1 MPDQATVVH
10 PFLRLDHSSV
20 FRDDDELN
28 TSRPFAALTEQVPP
42 PPAWIQDLGLVIRGW
57 TDARVTEAER
67 EVQNLFTEAGLGIT
81 ELGKKRVYQTQNVNK
96 LKALKA
102 RSGIVGQEDANLW
115 VQRDRSVEERLRI
128 RAIVLAK
135 NFYNALPLKD
145 DKQTRWPDPEIVWRG
160 QLFVGQ
166 VRTLKNMDDGHE
178 PAAYDQIIEDVKG
191 NHTVWFLCAE
201 SYAKIT
207 GRDKESLQQ
216 MWQDFRPSATPMGD
230 HMPVWQQQT
239 EELLQ
244 FCENRRYHDTICL
257 CCDLNYDILDI
268 VNVDERGV
276 PLGQL
281 LRTLNL
287 EHTRPL
293 EPTWRNTTGSASRI
307 DFILFAMPSLESR
320 DDRVVSGSDEVV
332 GSDHCAVSI
341 ALRSCLPSRGRASFK
356 PSKCGKWWTDGPAL
370 QTKAE
375 QLAEKLDLSMNDLSM
390 QDLEGLCE
398 ATSKRVTS
406 CRYVD
411 SPAIKDMIKARRK
424 LRGREAQQMAKSIA
438 DARKTDKREWLV
450 RLLEQSAAGDF
461 RAAAYFRKRQSTMFV
476 QGSYC
481 MRAGGKA
488 KAISDL
494 RFFYQRKYTPLEPP
508 QPGLPMATFHCRA
521 GPIMNPEPFT
531 LQEIQEVAFQC
542 KHNKSTGADGI
553 SYEALQMLL
562 QSDLSHHIMD
572 MFNSV
577 LQGDLR
583 PIVLSSTAAKV
594 FTKALML
601 RLRPKLPRLAEE
613 YGKPLIIIKLDV
625 AAAFDSLS
633 HEAVAALLATAQGS
647 REAELLL
654 QIVLESRV
662 ELGLQGTAWEQQLRQ
677 GILQGSSY
685 SAELFARCIDYFL
698 TPTNARWQ
706 ELEESWL
713 KDPSGRKLFL
723 TPFADDLVLLATSR
737 AQAQRLLSD
746 SEATLQA
753 IGKVK
758 YESTFLFLGILM
770 GFQLTCLMILQAR
783 MAKVSS
789 AFWAYYSILRRT
801 EVGLTRRLRVFD
813 CFITPRW
820 RWISPAIRPIS
831 TVHRFLRTI
840 HTSFLTAMLRFA
852 RDPFQ
857 GAVESWVA
865 RRRAA
870 RLAAQQVNHRAW
882 PGEHSRQF
890 FSFWGHAARYAAG
903 DYIPIA
909 LMLQVRGPTWYF
921 ANRAADRDLWKA
933 FSQDAPTMRTAL
945 HCSPLGTSPYRSRTT
960 GNRSISFVCIRMA
973 VPNRAAE
980 AILRPKY
987 PQPPYSCSLL
997 CDMEPVTEQVQDFLE
1012 RAQAVPVLSLHS
1024 ILTPQQLLLTFM
1036 MAALSVLLF
1045 YYFLRRSLSQA
1056 LCHDVQQMTGMGP
1069 HPTGDSTPAI
1079 LAIQQSLQALDDT
1092 VPSLLT
1098 ALQES
1103 MTALSGVV
1111 TNHGSL
1117 LGQLQQD
1124 VTSLTSTTTSH
1135 DSLLQQLD
1143 QGVKDIGSVSGT
1155 EISSLLKELGSLIG
1169 SLQQLTPAAT
1179 TQFVKDVKGALETR
1193 MKTLQDTLMELSTSA
1208 TALKTR
1214 RVTVDIAPFKE
1225 QFDGV
1230 KDQLA
1235 SLLAKIDQANG
1246 YMRDDHALI
1255 VRIKDKL
1262 EETKNDGE
1270 KHKAALQGDI
1280 RNIVALAR
1288 NLEKTCTQA
1297 SDFSEKALNTELKN
1311 VVEESE
1317 KLLRWVA
1324 GQEEALADRAQ
1335 KIESMCT
1342 GMVDQLTDVS
1352 TALENH
1358 SSVMGQRLRL
1368 LNEVQGGVE
1377 RVLSALPPRPN
1388 QGSTTPMQPAPHMG
1402 PHGWVQRGPP
1412 PAPSHTPTVYTEWD
1426 RPSSSARPAPVIVT
1440 SMDTLATALQQHSQ
1454 HM

>member
-1 MPDQATVVH
+1 
-10 PFLRLDHSSV
+10 
-20 FRDDDELN
+20 
-28 TSRPFAALTEQVPP
+28 
-42 PPAWIQDLGLVIRGW
+42 
-57 TDARVTEAER
+57 
-67 EVQNLFTEAGLGIT
+67 
-81 ELGKKRVYQTQNVNK
+81 
-96 LKALKA
+96 
-102 RSGIVGQEDANLW
+102 
-115 VQRDRSVEERLRI
+115 
-128 RAIVLAK
+128 
-135 NFYNALPLKD
+135 
-145 DKQTRWPDPEIVWRG
+145 
-160 QLFVGQ
+160 
-166 VRTLKNMDDGHE
+166 
-178 PAAYDQIIEDVKG
+178 
-191 NHTVWFLCAE
+191 
-201 SYAKIT
+201 
-207 GRDKESLQQ
+207 
-216 MWQDFRPSATPMGD
+216 
-230 HMPVWQQQT
+230 
-239 EELLQ
+239 
-244 FCENRRYHDTICL
+244 
-257 CCDLNYDILDI
+257 
-268 VNVDERGV
+268 
-276 PLGQL
+276 
-281 LRTLNL
+281 
-287 EHTRPL
+287 
-293 EPTWRNTTGSASRI
+293 
-307 DFILFAMPSLESR
+307 MPSLESR
-320 DDRVVSGSDEVV
+320 DDRVVSGSDEVL
-332 GSDHCAVSI
+332 GSDHCAVGI
-341 ALRSCLPSRGRASFK
+341 ALRSCLPTRGRASFK

-411 SPAIKDMIKARRK
+411 SPAIKDMIKARKR
-424 LRGREAQQMAKSIA
+424 LRGKEAQQMAKSIA

-508 QPGLPMATFHCRA
+508 QPGLPMAIFHCRA

-577 LQGDLR
+577 LQGLRPPPPSWLTSHVCFLPKTTHPSAPGDLR

-601 RLRPKLPRLAEE
+601 RLRPKLPRMQAFQVGGLPKRQTLDAACAVQHAIRLAEE

-662 ELGLQGTAWEQQLRQ
+662 ELGLQGTTWEQQLRQ

-698 TPTNARWQ
+698 TPTNAKWQ
-706 ELEESWL
+706 DIEESWL

-753 IGKVK
+753 IGLRFNAKKCKYLQTPGFPEEPLNLSAGEVK

-789 AFWAYYSILRRT
+789 AFWAYYSILRRA

-813 CFITPRW
+813 CFITARW

-890 FSFWGHAARYAAG
+890 FGFWGHAARYAVS

-921 ANRAADRDLWKA
+921 ANRDWHKRLPGKWANTSRFLQIAWEKFLLRQGRSPPTSWLEGAADRDLWKA
-933 FSQDAPTMRTAL
+933 FSQDWACTHDADPTVFYAGPPEKVDLLGCQLVQSEDRFTLLPTRHVPVEAPYSTSFMRISNPLDNQIQDQGQQEHILRVYTDGSAQQGRKGHPQVGGSSVVVLAPYSLVEEATVCYFKVPQPCTNIQAELHAAVQAL
-945 HCSPLGTSPYRSRTT
+945 QMVRRIRQHFPHVPVQLFTDSQYVVQVLEGSFLGTHH
-960 GNRSISFVCIRMA
+960 A
-973 VPNRAAE
+973 
-980 AILRPKY
+980 
-987 PQPPYSCSLL
+987 
-997 CDMEPVTEQVQDFLE
+997 
-1012 RAQAVPVLSLHS
+1012 
-1024 ILTPQQLLLTFM
+1024 
-1036 MAALSVLLF
+1036 SV
-1045 YYFLRRSLSQA
+1045 
-1056 LCHDVQQMTGMGP
+1056 TGMLI
-1069 HPTGDSTPAI
+1069 H
-1079 LAIQQSLQALDDT
+1079 LW
-1092 VPSLLT
+1092 
-1098 ALQES
+1098 
-1103 MTALSGVV
+1103 
-1111 TNHGSL
+1111 
-1117 LGQLQQD
+1117 
-1124 VTSLTSTTTSH
+1124 
-1135 DSLLQQLD
+1135 
-1143 QGVKDIGSVSGT
+1143 
-1155 EISSLLKELGSLIG
+1155 KELC
-1169 SLQQLTPAAT
+1169 LTVEVHHVRAH
-1179 TQFVKDVKGALETR
+1179 QG
-1193 MKTLQDTLMELSTSA
+1193 
-1208 TALKTR
+1208 
-1214 RVTVDIAPFKE
+1214 
-1225 QFDGV
+1225 
-1230 KDQLA
+1230 
-1235 SLLAKIDQANG
+1235 
-1246 YMRDDHALI
+1246 I
-1255 VRIKDKL
+1255 V
-1262 EETKNDGE
+1262 
-1270 KHKAALQGDI
+1270 
-1280 RNIVALAR
+1280 
-1288 NLEKTCTQA
+1288 
-1297 SDFSEKALNTELKN
+1297 
-1311 VVEESE
+1311 
-1317 KLLRWVA
+1317 
-1324 GQEEALADRAQ
+1324 
-1335 KIESMCT
+1335 
-1342 GMVDQLTDVS
+1342 
-1352 TALENH
+1352 
-1358 SSVMGQRLRL
+1358 
-1368 LNEVQGGVE
+1368 LNEVADHFAKLACTLGHSRKVFCRLSFSQAFMTDQSDSGGF
-1377 RVLSALPPRPN
+1377 LSWL
-1388 QGSTTPMQPAPHMG
+1388 S
-1402 PHGWVQRGPP
+1402 
-1412 PAPSHTPTVYTEWD
+1412 
-1426 RPSSSARPAPVIVT
+1426 
-1440 SMDTLATALQQHSQ
+1440 
-1454 HM
+1454 